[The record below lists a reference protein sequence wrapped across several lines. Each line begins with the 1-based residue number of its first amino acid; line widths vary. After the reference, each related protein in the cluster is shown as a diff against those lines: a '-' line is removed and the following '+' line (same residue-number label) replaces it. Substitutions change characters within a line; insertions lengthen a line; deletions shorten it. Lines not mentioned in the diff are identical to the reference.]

1 MKHPDIQD
9 CAVFAKPSQAW
20 GEVPA
25 AWVVLKPHI
34 NINADVSKIR
44 LKNKKPAS
52 PLLNTTAVYETC

>member
-44 LKNKKPAS
+44 LKIKN
-52 PLLNTTAVYETC
+52 LLLLY